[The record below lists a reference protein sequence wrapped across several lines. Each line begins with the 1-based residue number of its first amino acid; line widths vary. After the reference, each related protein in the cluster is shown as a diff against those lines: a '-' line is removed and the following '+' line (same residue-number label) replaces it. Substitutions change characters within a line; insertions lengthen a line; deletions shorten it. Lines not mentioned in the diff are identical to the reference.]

1 MLLNAKKKK
10 IEQGRDMNIMYT
22 TVISSSDFNL
32 YLDLQDFSSTSVEF
46 NNMLVTTKNLNNKV
60 LCESEKVVH
69 ILINPRE
76 NF

>member
-1 MLLNAKKKK
+1 
-10 IEQGRDMNIMYT
+10 MNIMYT